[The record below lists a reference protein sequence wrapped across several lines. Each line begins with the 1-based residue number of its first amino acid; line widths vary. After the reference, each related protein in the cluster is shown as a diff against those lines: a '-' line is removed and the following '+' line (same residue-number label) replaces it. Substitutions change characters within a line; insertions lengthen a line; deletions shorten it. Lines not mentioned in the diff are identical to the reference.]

1 MSRILDYG
9 VGIVGGLAL
18 GLVVSKYQAN
28 EAMEAGYELAK
39 ARYETPMSAHQ
50 LRDECEKWWFDGSP
64 LQLEQA
70 RRHMCHDTNKKGKSK

>member
-1 MSRILDYG
+1 MSRIADF
-9 VGIVGGLAL
+9 GLAFICGVVL
-18 GLVVSKYQAN
+18 GLVASKYQAQ

-50 LRDECEKWWFDGSP
+50 LREQCVKWWFDGSP

-70 RRHMCHDTNKKGKSK
+70 RRHMCQNTHEKARAK